1 MSIWTMRRTR
11 KEKEPYFQ
19 TENYMNRVTL
29 NVTRHHD
36 IQKQFQLLDLTK
48 QDLAILKQLQPLTQE
63 LINEMVEKFYEAI
76 SQSDTLVGIIQ
87 KHSKINKLKVTLT
100 RHLSE
105 MFECNI
111 NDDYIEQ
118 RKIIAQVHVR
128 IGLQSKWYINS
139 FQSLTTSFIH
149 FVNSLDLS
157 AKESTLAI
165 SAFSK
170 LINLEQQLVIEAYEN
185 EQDRIRDNS
194 DEKQQKVVISVQSTA
209 QELSAISQETTASLQ
224 SLASQSDDIAQSTQ
238 QGLMFVTSTQ
248 EKSDSG
254 RELLD
259 AQTKLM
265 NKMSSSVTLLDETMN
280 RLRISSNEITQ
291 IVRLVTDIADQ
302 TNLLALN
309 ASIEAARA
317 GEHGKGFAVVADE
330 VRKLAEETKSA
341 VRNVSLLIKDTEN
354 NIENMSSSV
363 KDVDVQISKGVEM
376 QSTLSQ
382 SFNIIAEAVAGIKE
396 KNENTT
402 KDITSISHLLEDLSQ
417 GAAQVSASS
426 DHLIEITSQLN

>member
-1 MSIWTMRRTR
+1 MRRTR

>member
-1 MSIWTMRRTR
+1 MRKTSKV
-11 KEKEPYFQ
+11 KEHYFQ
-19 TENYMNRVTL
+19 TEHYINQVTL

-36 IQKQFQLLDLTK
+36 IQKQFQLLDLKK

-63 LINEMVEKFYEAI
+63 LITEMVEKFYDSI
-76 SQSDTLVGIIQ
+76 SQSNNLMSIIQ
-87 KHSKINKLKVTLT
+87 NHSEINKLKVTLS

-105 MFECNI
+105 MFECHI
-111 NDDYIEQ
+111 NDAYIEQ
-118 RKIIAQVHVR
+118 RKVIAKVHVR

-139 FQSLTTSFIH
+139 FQSLTTTFIR
-149 FVNSLDLS
+149 FVNSLELDT
-157 AKESTLAI
+157 KESTLAI
-165 SAFSK
+165 EAFSK

-185 EQDRIRDNS
+185 EQDRVREKS
-194 DEKQQKVVISVQSTA
+194 DKTKQKVVNSVQSTA
-209 QELSAISQETTASLQ
+209 QELCAISQETTASLQ

-238 QGLMFVTSTQ
+238 QGLTFVTSTQ

-265 NKMSSSVTLLDETMN
+265 NKMSASVSLLDGTMN

-341 VRNVSLLIKDTEN
+341 VHNVSLLIKDTEN
-354 NIENMSSSV
+354 NIENMSTSV

-376 QSTLSQ
+376 QSDLSQ

-402 KDITSISHLLEDLSQ
+402 KDITSISRLLEDLSQ

>member
-1 MSIWTMRRTR
+1 MRRTR

-19 TENYMNRVTL
+19 TEHYMNRVTL

-48 QDLAILKQLQPLTQE
+48 QDLAILKQLQPLTQD

-185 EQDRIRDNS
+185 EQDRIRENS

-354 NIENMSSSV
+354 NIENMSGSV
-363 KDVDVQISKGVEM
+363 KDVDVQISKGVDM
-376 QSTLSQ
+376 QNTLSQ
-382 SFNIIAEAVAGIKE
+382 SFHIIAEAVAGIKE